1 MTLKNTHFTRNATG
15 VALVEFF
22 WGLGFP
28 VIMES
33 TFLQIFLKNM
43 GASDFLIGLVPAILM
58 VGISIFPLFSS
69 YLSRNRE
76 TKRPLVLGLHLVS
89 SLSTLAFGLFLFW
102 IRDPALIIP
111 AFFVSY
117 VIFSMCIGLTFPIWL
132 NFLVKIFSPRTS
144 VQGLSIMFTAQ
155 NLGKIIA
162 SIFII
167 KVVETFSF
175 SLISAAWIF
184 LVSGSCLLVGSLCF
198 LFTREPISSGPKVF
212 QADPFFRHTWKTIQ
226 EIAGNKNLVKYLIGD
241 LDHYI
246 VLTVIAFYA
255 NYATQFFDIQ
265 DYTAAGLFV
274 CFIYS
279 GAILA
284 NLTLGTLG
292 WLSLKHKFISTK
304 ILNLVMLCVL
314 IFFPGLGG
322 FLLASLLLGFCR
334 GTRGI
339 IYSPAVKRFSNRVDA
354 TAYFATAPLLTI
366 LFSAGFP
373 LIFGHMLDR
382 FSHLGQVAYQLMFGI
397 CILWVVIALV
407 FGILTDFDPRPKRTP
422 CNKEN

>member
-1 MTLKNTHFTRNATG
+1 MDTQKDKYFARNATG

-33 TFLQIFLKNM
+33 TFLQIFLKNL

-58 VGISIFPLFSS
+58 MGISIFPLFSS
-69 YLSRNRE
+69 YITRNQE
-76 TKRPLVLGLHLVS
+76 AKRPLVLGLHIIS

-102 IRDPALIIP
+102 VKDPALILP
-111 AFFVSY
+111 VFFISY
-117 VIFSMCIGLTFPIWL
+117 VIFSLCIGLTFPVWL
-132 NFLVKIFSPRTS
+132 NFLVKIFSPKKS

-155 NLGKIIA
+155 NAAKIIA

-167 KVVETFSF
+167 KVVEHFSF

-184 LVSGSCLLVGSLCF
+184 LASGLLFLVGSLCF
-198 LFTREPISSGPKVF
+198 LFTQELISSEPQSLREDSFF
-212 QADPFFRHTWKTIQ
+212 QHTWETIK
-226 EIAGNKNLVKYLIGD
+226 EMTGNKNLIKYLMGD

-246 VLTVIAFYA
+246 VITVIAFYA
-255 NYATQFFDIQ
+255 NYATQFFGIK

-284 NLTLGTLG
+284 NLTLGTLDI
-292 WLSLKHKFISTK
+292 LSLKHKFLSTK
-304 ILNLVMLCVL
+304 ILNLILLSLL
-314 IFFPGLGG
+314 IFSPGLPS

-334 GTRGI
+334 GTRSI
-339 IYSPAVKRFSNRVDA
+339 IYSPAVKKFSSRQDA

-366 LFSAGFP
+366 AFGSGFP
-373 LIFGHMLDR
+373 LFFGHMLDR
-382 FSHLGQVAYQLMFGI
+382 FSHLGQEAYQLMFGI
-397 CILWVVIALV
+397 CIICVLITLI
-407 FGILTDFDPRPKRTP
+407 FGLLTDFNPHREITP
-422 CNKEN
+422 